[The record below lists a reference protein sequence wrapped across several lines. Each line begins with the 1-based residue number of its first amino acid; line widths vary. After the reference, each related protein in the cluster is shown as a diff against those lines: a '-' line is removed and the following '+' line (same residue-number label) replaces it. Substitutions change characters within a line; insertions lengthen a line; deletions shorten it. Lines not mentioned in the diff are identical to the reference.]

1 METRRS
7 WAALMAV
14 VVSVVALA
22 PWPGAAL
29 PIEPGV
35 DPVPVHGLLS
45 PQGTFVGHLTVTHVT
60 VSDTGRL
67 HLTGVLHGTA
77 TDRSG
82 ATTRVRTQ
90 TFTASATVMPSD
102 RTTDVLLLRLA
113 PMALASAQGRLT
125 LAPIPLDVDAVPD
138 GGDMRQEGEGD
149 AHDPHGTAVG
159 PEWS

>member
-67 HLTGVLHGTA
+67 YLTGVLHGTA
-77 TDRSG
+77 TDHSG

>member
-1 METRRS
+1 
-7 WAALMAV
+7 MAE
-14 VVSVVALA
+14 A
-22 PWPGAAL
+22 GQ
-29 PIEPGV
+29 
-35 DPVPVHGLLS
+35 LL
-45 PQGTFVGHLTVTHVT
+45 
-60 VSDTGRL
+60 
-67 HLTGVLHGTA
+67 LTGVLHGTA

-113 PMALASAQGRLT
+113 PMALAAVQGRLT

-138 GGDMRQEGEGD
+138 GGDMRQEGEGN